1 MSSTDKRT
9 YRMTARA
16 EAAAAT
22 RERLLAAAWERFST
36 RPYDEVRLRD
46 VAADASCTVQTLHAS
61 FGSKDELLVAAYVW
75 WGMPETARRDTAPV
89 GDVETAIRMLF
100 DHYEA
105 DGAAVLRM
113 LSQEERVPAIRQM
126 TDAGRMYHRAW
137 VERTFEP
144 LLAGLRG
151 RARERRLAA
160 IVAATD
166 LLVWKLLRQDMQL
179 ERGEAER
186 TVADMLQIR

>member
-1 MSSTDKRT
+1 
-9 YRMTARA
+9 MTARA

-22 RERLLAAAWERFST
+22 RERLLAAAWEHFST

-46 VAADASCTVQTLHAS
+46 IAADANSTVQTLHAS
-61 FGSKDELLVAAYVW
+61 FGSKDELLGAAYMW
-75 WGMPETARRDTAPV
+75 WGLAETARRDTAPV
-89 GDVETAIRMLF
+89 GDIGLAIRMLF
-100 DHYEA
+100 DHYET

-137 VERTFEP
+137 VARTFKP
-144 LLAGLRG
+144 LLSGLRG

-160 IVAATD
+160 IVVATD
-166 LLVWKLLRQDMQL
+166 LLVWKLLRLDMRL

-186 TVADMLQIR
+186 TVADMLPIR